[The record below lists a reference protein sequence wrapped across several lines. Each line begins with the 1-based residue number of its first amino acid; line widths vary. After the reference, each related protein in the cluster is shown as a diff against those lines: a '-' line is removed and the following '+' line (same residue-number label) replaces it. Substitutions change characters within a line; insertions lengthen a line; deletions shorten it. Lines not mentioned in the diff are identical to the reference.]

1 MDNTEIAWW
10 AQRAAQRRLVPKE
23 MRKAK
28 IHLWKRLMVRLLV
41 QVTVG
46 IRATVLGT
54 EMSVGLRSKVK
65 RLRMNTKGTAT
76 EHAASSS
83 QSTKG
88 TATEHATSRASL
100 VKTGPSL
107 RQRLIRR
114 ARGEVLD
121 LEAMLV
127 SETMLDADSEPE
139 TMLDADLEGFAEIP
153 HVRDPVTLVIAIPEM
168 IKTPPDTEDELE
180 EISRVRAK
188 LREEEL
194 EERRLA
200 RETPATIEVMT
211 TPAFD
216 AATDDIAVGPCRLRC
231 MKNEQWMLCKM
242 QEEIERRYRVPVS
255 LKQLLK
261 KYEHARRDWIDSN
274 TQYTNW
280 SPIGGKT
287 WSSII
292 EAMSRCIA
300 AFQKATDA
308 TEHRECQCIAT
319 KLCDYAIALA
329 RKTPADCGHE
339 DLLALV
345 HQFMQ
350 NRTYNLAFKHLLD
363 RAFHAEHEDDDLFWS
378 LVSDSPQKEECLRI
392 IEMCMDAIR
401 NHADRLRRQ
410 MEAYKP

>member
-1 MDNTEIAWW
+1 
-10 AQRAAQRRLVPKE
+10 
-23 MRKAK
+23 
-28 IHLWKRLMVRLLV
+28 MVKFLV

-88 TATEHATSRASL
+88 TATEHATSRGSL

-153 HVRDPVTLVIAIPEM
+153 HVRDPVTLVIAIPEV

-261 KYEHARRDWIDSN
+261 KYEHARCDWIDSN

-292 EAMSRCIA
+292 EAISRCIA

-308 TEHRECQCIAT
+308 TEHIQCQRIAT
-319 KLCDYAIALA
+319 KTCDYAIALA
-329 RKTPADCGHE
+329 RKSPADCGHE

-392 IEMCMDAIR
+392 IEMCMEAIR

>member
-100 VKTGPSL
+100 VKTGSGL

-153 HVRDPVTLVIAIPEM
+153 HVRDPVTLVIAIPEV

-292 EAMSRCIA
+292 EAISRCIA

-308 TEHRECQCIAT
+308 TEHSQCQCIAT

-363 RAFHAEHEDDDLFWS
+363 RAFHWEHEDDDLFWS

>member
-1 MDNTEIAWW
+1 
-10 AQRAAQRRLVPKE
+10 
-23 MRKAK
+23 
-28 IHLWKRLMVRLLV
+28 MVKFLV

-100 VKTGPSL
+100 VKTGPGL

-121 LEAMLV
+121 PEAMLV

-153 HVRDPVTLVIAIPEM
+153 HVRDPVTLVIAIPEV

-292 EAMSRCIA
+292 EAISRCIA

-308 TEHRECQCIAT
+308 TEHSQCQCIAT

-363 RAFHAEHEDDDLFWS
+363 RAFHAEHEDDDLLWS

-401 NHADRLRRQ
+401 NHADRLRGQ